1 MSKESGF
8 QDITIG
14 LDLGTMEMTLDE
26 KTINDWVVLVQ
37 WQAKKLVDNLHV
49 APPGTSIERHPRM
62 EFAKFSDLRAGIWAK
77 SEHEFL
83 KPIEVGSKIFIHGK
97 VANKYVK
104 RNRNY
109 VVTEYET
116 LDEAGEVV
124 MRSRETG
131 VYLE

>member
-8 QDITIG
+8 QEIAIG
-14 LDLGTMEMTLDE
+14 KDLGIMEMTADE
-26 KTINDWVVLVQ
+26 KTINDWVALVQ
-37 WQAKKLVDNLHV
+37 WKARKLLNNLNI

-62 EFAKFSDLRAGIWAK
+62 EFDNFPDLRAGIWAK

-83 KPIEVGSKIFIHGK
+83 KPIKIGSKIFIHGK
-97 VANKYVK
+97 VADKYVK

-109 VVTEYET
+109 VVTEYVT
-116 LDEAGEVV
+116 LDEAGKVV

>member
-1 MSKESGF
+1 MSRESGF
-8 QDITIG
+8 QDIAVG
-14 LDLGTMEMTLDE
+14 KDLGTMEMTVDE
-26 KTINDWVVLVQ
+26 KTINDWIALVQ
-37 WQAKKLVDNLHV
+37 WQAKKLLKNLNI
-49 APPGTSIERHPRM
+49 APPGASIERHPRM
-62 EFAKFSDLRAGIWAK
+62 EFENFPDLRAGIWAK

-83 KPIEVGSKIFIHGK
+83 KPLKIGSKIFIHGK

-116 LDEAGEVV
+116 TDEAGKVV
-124 MRSRETG
+124 MSSRETG